1 MRDETLP
8 MKTGLLTVA
17 GGAYGFI
24 LLAIGFAAAGFGHGV
39 YIPIRLFSSPIW
51 EIAHA
56 VIPATPENQSL
67 ALIVILVGVVSL
79 WGCAGWLL
87 ASSTRRTARR
97 ALVVLLAVHYA
108 AFPLIFFDGDWGYL
122 PRVWEKLSLILT
134 MGFALYLLG
143 QAALCFLLVRSYL
156 SARQADAPT
165 ATHQ

>member
-1 MRDETLP
+1 
-8 MKTGLLTVA
+8 MKAGLLTVA
-17 GGAYGFI
+17 GAAYGFI
-24 LLAIGFAAAGFGHGV
+24 LLGLGFLAAGFGHGV

-56 VIPATPENQSL
+56 VIPATPECQTL
-67 ALIVILVGVVSL
+67 ALVVLLVAVVSL

-108 AFPLIFFDGDWGYL
+108 AFPLVLFDGDWGYF
-122 PRVWEKLSLILT
+122 PRVWEKLSLILI

-143 QAALCFLLVRSYL
+143 QAALWFLLIKICL
-156 SARQADAPT
+156 SARRTDAPT
-165 ATHQ
+165 ATRQ